1 MKQESRGSWTGHVGF
16 VLAAAGSAI
25 GLGNIWMFPYRTGI
39 NGGAAFV
46 LVYLGA
52 VALVGIPLLVAEV
65 LIGRAA
71 KRNPVGAFRVIRP
84 RTAWSLVGWLGV
96 VSGFV
101 ILSYY
106 AVVAGWAVEYSW
118 RSLTGGLAALDAQG
132 VDKAFEDLIGNG
144 ARQVFWQALFMLA
157 TIVVVSR
164 GIEAGIERASKVLM
178 PLLFA
183 LVLILLGY
191 AITSP
196 GAAEGLAFLLHP
208 RFEQLSW
215 AGVLQALGQAFF
227 SLSLGMGA
235 MITYGSYL
243 EPDKNIARS
252 AFLIAG
258 MDTLLAILA
267 GAVIFPLVFSFGLEP
282 GAGPGLIF
290 ITLPKAFLMMPASSV
305 FATAFFVLVLFAAL
319 TSAISLLE
327 VVVAFAVDEYD
338 LPRAPASWGAGFVI
352 FLLGVP
358 SATVSGFL
366 DHVDGLASNWML
378 PVGGL
383 LIALFA
389 GWALSDDEARA
400 GYLGDA
406 PGGRG
411 FSAWRLCVRFIAP
424 VAVGIILLQNTGW
437 LGG

>member
-1 MKQESRGSWTGHVGF
+1 MENDSRGSWTGHVGF
-16 VLAAAGSAI
+16 ILAAAGSAI
-25 GLGNIWMFPYRTGI
+25 GLGNIWMFPYRTGV

-46 LVYLGA
+46 LVYLAA
-52 VALVGIPLLVAEV
+52 VALVGVPLLIAEV
-65 LIGRAA
+65 LVGRSA
-71 KRNPVGAFRVIRP
+71 KRNPVGAFRVLRP
-84 RTAWSLVGWLGV
+84 GSKWPLVGWLGV
-96 VSGFV
+96 ASGFL

-106 AVVAGWAVEYSW
+106 GVVAGWAVEYSW
-118 RSLTGGLAALDAQG
+118 RSLTGGLADLDAAG
-132 VDKAFEDLIGNG
+132 VDKAFSALVADGW
-144 ARQVFWQALFMLA
+144 RQVFWQALFMLA

-164 GIEAGIERASKVLM
+164 GIEAGIERASKVMM

-183 LVLILLGY
+183 LILVLLGY

-196 GAAEGLAFLLHP
+196 GAGQGLRFLLQP
-208 RFEQLSW
+208 RFGELGW
-215 AGVLQALGQAFF
+215 GGVLQALGQAFF

-243 EPDKNIARS
+243 EPDKRIARS

-258 MDTLLAILA
+258 MDTLLAVLA
-267 GAVIFPLVFSFGLEP
+267 GLVIFPLVFSFGLEP

-305 FATAFFVLVLFAAL
+305 FASVFFVLVVFAAL

-327 VVVAFAVDEYD
+327 VVVSFAVDEYGVG
-338 LPRAPASWGAGFVI
+338 RGPASWAAGIAI

-358 SATVSGFL
+358 SAVFSGFL
-366 DHVDGLASNWML
+366 DRVDGLASNWML

-383 LIALFA
+383 FIALFA
-389 GWALSDDEARA
+389 GWALTRKEVADGYA
-400 GYLGDA
+400 GTA
-406 PGGRG
+406 PASRG
-411 FSAWRLCVRFIAP
+411 FGAWFACIRFVVP

-437 LGG
+437 FR